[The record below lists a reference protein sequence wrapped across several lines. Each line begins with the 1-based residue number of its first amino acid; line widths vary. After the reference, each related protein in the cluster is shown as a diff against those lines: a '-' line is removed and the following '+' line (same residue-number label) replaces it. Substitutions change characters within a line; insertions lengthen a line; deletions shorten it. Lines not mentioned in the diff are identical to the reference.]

1 MKEEI
6 AAQFGLSLPLTTTSA
21 PSGLIHQTFF
31 VNTKEGDFV
40 FQRLRQIIKQETCE
54 DARAIT
60 DYAREH
66 GVIVPEFLVTK
77 EGKPWYRAPDNSL
90 WRVMSRLPGSSH
102 PKVQSAEEAYAVSQ
116 FLGRFHASLAQ
127 FFYECSGAI
136 PHFHD
141 TPYIFEQFKK
151 TVGAYKE
158 TPLFVSVSSEVAYIL
173 ERAPKEFLPS
183 DLHRQ
188 IVHGDL
194 KISNFLFDNRIVTG
208 LIDFDT
214 CMNHTRL
221 VDIGDALRS
230 WCNREGEDAEE
241 PVFDRTFYNAAV
253 EGYRSSTI
261 LTERERQ
268 LIPQAFR
275 LITIELAMRFL
286 QDYFEDSYFG
296 WDAAHFETRREH
308 NLVRARNQIELHRQI
323 IQL

>member
-1 MKEEI
+1 
-6 AAQFGLSLPLTTTSA
+6 
-21 PSGLIHQTFF
+21 
-31 VNTKEGDFV
+31 
-40 FQRLRQIIKQETCE
+40 
-54 DARAIT
+54 
-60 DYAREH
+60 
-66 GVIVPEFLVTK
+66 
-77 EGKPWYRAPDNSL
+77 
-90 WRVMSRLPGSSH
+90 
-102 PKVQSAEEAYAVSQ
+102 
-116 FLGRFHASLAQ
+116 
-127 FFYECSGAI
+127 
-136 PHFHD
+136 
-141 TPYIFEQFKK
+141 
-151 TVGAYKE
+151 
-158 TPLFVSVSSEVAYIL
+158 
-173 ERAPKEFLPS
+173 
-183 DLHRQ
+183 
-188 IVHGDL
+188 
-194 KISNFLFDNRIVTG
+194 
-208 LIDFDT
+208 
-214 CMNHTRL
+214 MNHTRL